1 MMISR
6 PQQGTQRRAHWSE
19 DAACG
24 QKPNL
29 ADDPDSLKQLC
40 QYCPVIDECLEDAM
54 SDSSLVGIWG
64 GTTERQRHKIRSA
77 RKDHVDDPS
86 LSPRVTARIA
96 RDRRVV
102 ELRHRGAGSNQIAEA
117 IGITP
122 RTVRRVLKAA
132 LDGQAEEADHA

>member
-1 MMISR
+1 MTMMISQPR
-6 PQQGTQRRAHWSE
+6 QDTQQRAHWSE

-40 QYCPVIDECLEDAM
+40 QYCPVINECFEDAM

-64 GTTERQRHKIRSA
+64 GTTERQRSRIRSA

-86 LSPRVTARIA
+86 LSPRVAARIA

-102 ELRHRGAGSNQIAEA
+102 ELHHRGAESNQIAEA
-117 IGITP
+117 IGIAP

-132 LDGQAEEADHA
+132 LDKQAD